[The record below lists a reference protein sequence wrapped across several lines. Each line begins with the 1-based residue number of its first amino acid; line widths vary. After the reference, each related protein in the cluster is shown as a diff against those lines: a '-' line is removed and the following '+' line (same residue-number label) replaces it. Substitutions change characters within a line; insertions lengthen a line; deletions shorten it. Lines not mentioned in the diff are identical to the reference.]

1 MGLFDGMLRDSESL
15 FLNTD
20 ALDPDF
26 IPKLIPHRENET
38 KYIAECIKPLFQK
51 RSGRNLFVT
60 GKPGIGKTVAIKH
73 IFKELEQKTDDI
85 IPFYINCWKK
95 NTMYKI
101 VLDICDQV
109 GYKWVQNRKADELWH
124 EVVKLINKKSA
135 VFCFDE
141 VDKLEDVSILYSVAD
156 DVYRK
161 VIILVT
167 NDKSWFFSLDSRI
180 RSRLIPDSLEFR
192 PYNYNET
199 EDILAQRRDYAFV
212 RNVWSDDAFQVVV
225 EHAHKF
231 QDIRTGL
238 FLMRESANFA
248 EMASSRRVLI
258 DHAHKAVSKIPDF
271 KIRSTD
277 ALEDEERDILRII
290 KEHSGKSATDI
301 YNVYKSSYD
310 KSYRTF
316 QRKVSDLEKAGL
328 ISVKE
333 AISDKGG
340 KQSIIFFSVKNLS
353 DFK

>member
-1 MGLFDGMLRDSESL
+1 MGLFDHMLKDSESL
-15 FLNTD
+15 FLNSD

-38 KYIAECIKPLFQK
+38 HYIADCTKPLFQK
-51 RSGRNLFVT
+51 RSGRNLFIT

-73 IFKELEQKTDDI
+73 IFKELENKTDDI

-101 VLDICDQV
+101 VLELCDQL

-135 VFCFDE
+135 VFCLDE
-141 VDKLEDVSILYSVAD
+141 VDKLEDVSILYAMCD

-161 VIILVT
+161 VILLVT
-167 NDKSWFFSLDSRI
+167 NDKSWMSSLDSRI
-180 RSRLIPDSLEFR
+180 RSRLIPESLEFK

-199 EDILAQRRDYAFV
+199 RDILTQRMEYAFV
-212 RNVWSDDAFQVVV
+212 RNVWSDDAFTAVV

-231 QDIRTGL
+231 QDVRTGL

-248 EMASSRRVLI
+248 EMASSRKVLM
-258 DHAHKAVSKIPDF
+258 DHTDKAISKISDF

-277 ALEDEERDILRII
+277 SLEDEDKDILRII
-290 KEHSGKSATDI
+290 KEHSGNSATDI
-301 YNVYKSSYD
+301 YNVYKTSYD

-316 QRKVSDLEKAGL
+316 QRKVADMEKAGL

-340 KQSIIFFSVKNLS
+340 KQSIIFYSVKELS

>member
-1 MGLFDGMLRDSESL
+1 MGLFDHMLKESESL
-15 FLNTD
+15 FLNPD

-38 KYIAECIKPLFQK
+38 KYIAECIKPLFHK
-51 RSGRNLFVT
+51 RSSRNLFIV

-73 IFKELEQKTDDI
+73 IFKELENKTDGI
-85 IPFYINCWKK
+85 TSFYINCWKK

-101 VLDICDQV
+101 VLELCEQL
-109 GYKWVQNRKADELWH
+109 GYKWVQNRKADELWQ

-135 VFCFDE
+135 VLCFDE
-141 VDKLEDVSILYSVAD
+141 ADKLEDVSILYSVCD
-156 DVYRK
+156 DIYHK
-161 VIILVT
+161 VILLVT
-167 NDKSWFFSLDSRI
+167 NDKSWLSSLDSRI
-180 RSRLIPDSLEFR
+180 RSRIIPELLEFK

-199 EDILAQRRDYAFV
+199 KDILAQRMEYAFV
-212 RNVWSDDAFQVVV
+212 RNVWSDDAFSLVV

-248 EMASSRRVLI
+248 ELASSRKILLEHS
-258 DHAHKAVSKIPDF
+258 DKAISKIPDF
-271 KIRSTD
+271 KIHSINN
-277 ALEDEERDILRII
+277 LEDEEKDILKIV
-290 KEHSGKSATDI
+290 KENSGSPSTDI

-328 ISVKE
+328 LSVKDG
-333 AISDKGG
+333 ISDKGG
-340 KQSIIFFSVKNLS
+340 KQSLIFFPIKDLS
-353 DFK
+353 EFK